1 MKRFIIWT
9 IIMVLGGLISI
20 TWGQESG
27 KASFYSHKL
36 HGRNTSSG
44 IPYHKDSLT
53 CAHRTL
59 PFGTFIQVKNLNNN
73 KTVVVKVT
81 DRGPFSK
88 SRIIDLSY
96 AAAKEIGIVQQGIGN
111 VEIKKWQFYPYLPIE
126 LLNFNNKLFLEVKN
140 KINPEDLNIDK
151 EKALLLIR

>member
-9 IIMVLGGLISI
+9 IMLASSSLITI

-36 HGRNTSSG
+36 HGRKTSSG

-59 PFGTFIQVKNLNNN
+59 PFGTFLQVKNPKNN

-81 DRGPFSK
+81 DRGPSSK

-96 AAAKEIGIVQQGIGN
+96 AAAKEIGIDQQGVGT
-111 VEIKKWQFYPYLPIE
+111 VEIKKWQIYPYLTFD
-126 LLNFNNKLFLEVKN
+126 LLNFNNKFFIDVIN
-140 KINPEDLNIDK
+140 KINPKDLSIDK
-151 EKALLLIR
+151 EKALLLTR

>member
-9 IIMVLGGLISI
+9 IMLASSSLITI

-36 HGRNTSSG
+36 HGRKTSSG

-59 PFGTFIQVKNLNNN
+59 PFGTFLQVKNPKNN

-81 DRGPFSK
+81 DRGPSSK

-96 AAAKEIGIVQQGIGN
+96 AAAKEIGIDQQG
-111 VEIKKWQFYPYLPIE
+111 VDQKVADLP
-126 LLNFNNKLFLEVKN
+126 LFNL
-140 KINPEDLNIDK
+140 
-151 EKALLLIR
+151 